1 MPILI
6 APDDLAAVIASK
18 TPVRVLDV
26 RWRLDAPDGRPA
38 YLEGHV
44 PGAVY
49 VDLDHELADHVP
61 TGEPAVRG
69 RHPLPDREALQAS
82 ARSWGVDDG
91 DVVVVYDDLKS
102 LSAARAWWVLRN
114 AGIADVRILD
124 GAFRAWTDA
133 GLPVE
138 RGEVVPEPGTVTLT
152 TGVLPTIDIDT
163 AATWAGEGRVLLDA
177 RAGERYRG
185 EVEPIDPRAGHIPG
199 ALSTPTTANV
209 GTDGRFLPPET
220 LREQFLAAG
229 VPADAT
235 VATYCGSG
243 VTAAHNAVALTLA
256 GFEPVLYPGSWS
268 EWANHPERPVATG
281 PDA

>member
-6 APDDLAAVIASK
+6 APDDLAALIASE

-38 YLEGHV
+38 YLEGHL

-82 ARSWGVDDG
+82 ARSWGIDDG

-138 RGEVVPEPGTVTLT
+138 RGQVVPEPGTVTLT

-209 GTDGRFLPPET
+209 GADGRFLSPET

-243 VTAAHNAVALTLA
+243 VTAGHNAVALTLA